1 MHLRQINFIGYDQY
15 ILEKFSKGKVS
26 LVEIL
31 YKEIS
36 VIGRNFFER
45 SDPL

>member
-31 YKEIS
+31 YNEIS